1 MFKKLFWALLEIS
14 TIGLGTYVFV
24 STMVNEDYV
33 NHETAGLGAFL
44 IVAGLLLRNWRTTLF
59 VKEEKNE
66 TSKQNR
72 QETQSKTGSAL
83 LILILALSFFGLNK
97 KVNDIRSDVES
108 NESELQSLD
117 SQINGF
123 SDIEERLENVE
134 SFEERIDDLET
145 YSHSHY

>member
-108 NESELQSLD
+108 NESELQSL
-117 SQINGF
+117 
-123 SDIEERLENVE
+123 
-134 SFEERIDDLET
+134 
-145 YSHSHY
+145 

>member
-1 MFKKLFWALLEIS
+1 MFKKIIWALLEVS
-14 TIGLGTYVFV
+14 TIGSGAYVFV

-33 NHETAGLGAFL
+33 DHETAGIGAFL
-44 IVAGLLLRNWRTTLF
+44 IVVGLLLRNWRTTLF
-59 VKEEKNE
+59 IKEEKNE
-66 TSKQNR
+66 TSKQNQ
-72 QETQSKTGSAL
+72 QEAQSKTGSAL

-97 KVNDIRSDVES
+97 KVNDIRSNVES

-123 SDIEERLENVE
+123 GDIEERLENVE

>member
-1 MFKKLFWALLEIS
+1 MFKKIIWALLEVS
-14 TIGLGTYVFV
+14 TIGFGAYVFV

-33 NHETAGLGAFL
+33 DHETAGIGAFL
-44 IVAGLLLRNWRTTLF
+44 IVVGLLLRNWRTTLF
-59 VKEEKNE
+59 IKEEKNE
-66 TSKQNR
+66 TSKQNQ
-72 QETQSKTGSAL
+72 QEAQSKTGSAL

-97 KVNDIRSDVES
+97 KVNDIRSNVES

-123 SDIEERLENVE
+123 GDIEDRLENVE